1 MLFKK
6 RAIRLSM
13 AFVATIAIFAC
24 NPGESSHQST
34 GTDSVSEAVDHGDE
48 KPAIASPRRL
58 VEGKIGDVKVSVDYG
73 SPGVKDRK
81 IWGGLEAYGKVWR
94 AGANETTS
102 FEFSEDVTIGDV
114 VVPAGKYGFYL
125 IPNKNKD
132 WVAIINTDWSRE
144 EHGAW
149 GAYNYNKEHDV
160 VRLNVKPQWEE
171 EDIQE
176 RLQYDITDNSIDMSW
191 EKVRISIP
199 VAPTKK

>member
-6 RAIRLSM
+6 GAMRLSI
-13 AFVATIAIFAC
+13 AFIAMVAILAC
-24 NPGESSHQST
+24 NSGGPSHQS
-34 GTDSVSEAVDHGDE
+34 GERDSASTEIEHDEE
-48 KPAIASPRRL
+48 KPVIASPRRL

-81 IWGGLEAYGKVWR
+81 IWGGLESYGKVWR

-102 FEFSEDVTIGDV
+102 FEFSGDMVIGDV

-149 GAYNYNKEHDV
+149 GAYNYNKKHDV
-160 VRLNVKPQWEE
+160 VRINIQPRWEE
-171 EDIQE
+171 ESQE
-176 RLQYDITDNSIDMSW
+176 RLQYDITENTIDMSW
-191 EKVRISIP
+191 EKVRISLP
-199 VAPTKK
+199 VTPANK

>member
-6 RAIRLSM
+6 GVIRLSVTV
-13 AFVATIAIFAC
+13 VAVVAVAC
-24 NPGESSHQST
+24 NSGETSHQSNME
-34 GTDSVSEAVDHGDE
+34 DSVSTAAGQVDE

-58 VEGKIGDVKVSVDYG
+58 VEGKIGSVKVSVDYG
-73 SPGVKDRK
+73 SPGVKERK

-94 AGANETTS
+94 AGANETTAL
-102 FEFSEDVTIGDV
+102 EFNEDIVIGGV

-132 WVAIINTDWSRE
+132 WVAIVNTDWSRE

-160 VRLNVKPQWEE
+160 VRVNVQPQWTEE
-171 EDIQE
+171 VQE
-176 RLQYDITDNSIDMSW
+176 RLQYDVTESSIDMSW
-191 EKVRISIP
+191 EKVRISVP
-199 VAPTKK
+199 LVPAKK